1 MHYYVLQYYRLTC
14 VYLFSDVFELLLHC
28 CLPAHA
34 VGADI
39 IGPVA
44 SVLVFQ
50 PGTTLQCVTVT
61 TREDSAL
68 EGNESFSLELGT
80 ADSNVI
86 IGPPSSS
93 IVTIADNDCK
103 YILIHHIAIY
113 TCMCNCR
120 GLGFQH
126 SLMRVSPCGKLCADS
141 LQVYS

>member
-1 MHYYVLQYYRLTC
+1 MRYVMCFHIIAC
-14 VYLFSDVFELLLHC
+14 VYSFSDVLELLLHC

-44 SVLVFQ
+44 FELEFQ

-80 ADSNVI
+80 ADSGVI
-86 IGPPSSS
+86 IGPPNSS
-93 IVTIADNDCK
+93 IVTIADNDGE
-103 YILIHHIAIY
+103 YITIHHNY
-113 TCMCNCR
+113 RDLYNVMY
-120 GLGFQH
+120 
-126 SLMRVSPCGKLCADS
+126 V
-141 LQVYS
+141 